1 LFFSHMAAVS
11 FLDPTTKT
19 FLSDTN
25 VAMQVLVN
33 SADHSF
39 EFEHWTDAFM
49 LYSKV
54 EERTFKEG
62 ITMNGHVCYRMG
74 VMYARGNYVKK
85 DYGKALSYFTK
96 ALIHL
101 TPICDTDPEARCDLA
116 YMLENGYGVQED
128 KVKAVEYYRIAANQ
142 GFARAQVNLGY
153 MYSNGYGVECD
164 KSQAVKY
171 YKMAADQGYTNAFT
185 NLGFMAS
192 NGYGMTQDKKMAVR
206 YYKKAAKRGYARGLC
221 NLGYMYDY
229 GYGVPHS
236 KVLAAKYY
244 SLAAEQGYSV
254 AQCNLAYMYQ
264 YGFGVPLNKK
274 IAVHYY
280 QLAADQ
286 SYPRALCNLAE
297 MYIYGDEAAGIKL
310 DAKKA
315 ILYFILAADQEYE
328 RAITYLSRL
337 LSGDVHRS
345 TALEYLS
352 DLWPTLSMTKNHEFK
367 NQLFQQTLSEIFKG
381 NLLYQSY
388 TSIAL
393 CHLMRE
399 WPNAKATALL
409 HPSCRMALMTVA
421 LILKNHIQIL
431 PDLLPLILK
440 AIVGNWK
447 IR

>member
-1 LFFSHMAAVS
+1 MTAAIP
-11 FLDPTTKT
+11 FLDSTTPTLLASPSATI
-19 FLSDTN
+19 
-25 VAMQVLVN
+25 QQLV
-33 SADHSF
+33 SAADHSF
-39 EFEHWTDAFM
+39 EFEHWADAFL

-54 EERTFKEG
+54 EERTLKEG
-62 ITMNGHVCYRMG
+62 VKINGHVCYRMG

-85 DYGKALSYFTK
+85 DYAKALSYFKK
-96 ALIHL
+96 ALVYL
-101 TPICDTDPEARCDLA
+101 TPICESDPEARCDLA

-164 KSQAVKY
+164 KAQAVKY

-192 NGYGMTQDKKMAVR
+192 NGYGMAQDKKMAVR

-274 IAVHYY
+274 IAVYYY

-297 MYIYGDEAAGIKL
+297 MYIYGDESAGISL
-310 DAKKA
+310 DPKKA
-315 ILYFILAADQEYE
+315 VLYFIWAADQEYE
-328 RAITYLSRL
+328 RANTYLSRL
-337 LSGDVHRS
+337 LSGDTHRS
-345 TALEYLS
+345 IALEYLS
-352 DLWPTLSMTKNHEFK
+352 DLWPTLTMTKSFEFK
-367 NQLFQQTLSEIFKG
+367 NQIFEETLSQIFKG
-381 NLLYQSY
+381 SVQFQNY

-393 CHLMRE
+393 YHLMKE
-399 WPNAKATALL
+399 WPNAKANALL
-409 HPSCRMALMTVA
+409 HPSCKHALETVT
-421 LILKNHIQIL
+421 LILRQHIQIL
-431 PDLLPLILK
+431 PDLQPLILK